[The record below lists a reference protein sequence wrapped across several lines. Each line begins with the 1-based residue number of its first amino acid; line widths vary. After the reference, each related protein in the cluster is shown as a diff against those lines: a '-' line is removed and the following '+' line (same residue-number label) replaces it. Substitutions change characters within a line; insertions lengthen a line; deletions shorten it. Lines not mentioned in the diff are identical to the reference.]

1 MCWSETKKPSKKI
14 AQKMAVVKDGMK
26 DTMKQNEEILAEVR
40 AQDANVA
47 GSMNYL
53 ATFFAVI
60 RCGKHTLGE
69 IFSHR

>member
-1 MCWSETKKPSKKI
+1 
-14 AQKMAVVKDGMK
+14 MK

-53 ATFFAVI
+53 EPLAVT
-60 RCGKHTLGE
+60 GVETYLGE
-69 IFSHR
+69 IFSHW